1 MVRLF
6 IIGAVVGC
14 ISYWVGFVISTWVH
28 NKKGMAMEDRNVT
41 LLKAARDFLV
51 QLKKTGSDEL
61 SRTVYYDEA
70 DCDGYC
76 LLDDINAELELLPE
90 NLHKPHW
97 IPSDINSYEFICS
110 HCGCKVARYA
120 KDILDKCPQCKEKM
134 ENV

>member
-1 MVRLF
+1 MVKLF
-6 IIGAVVGC
+6 IIGAIVGC
-14 ISYWVGFVISTWVH
+14 MSYWVGFVVSTWVH
-28 NKKGMAMEDRNVT
+28 NKKGIDMEDRNVT

-51 QLKKTGSDEL
+51 QLKEAGSDEL
-61 SRTVYYDEA
+61 ARTVYYDEA

-110 HCGCKVARYA
+110 HCGCKVANYA
-120 KDILDKCPQCKEKM
+120 KDILDRCPQCKEKM
-134 ENV
+134 ESV